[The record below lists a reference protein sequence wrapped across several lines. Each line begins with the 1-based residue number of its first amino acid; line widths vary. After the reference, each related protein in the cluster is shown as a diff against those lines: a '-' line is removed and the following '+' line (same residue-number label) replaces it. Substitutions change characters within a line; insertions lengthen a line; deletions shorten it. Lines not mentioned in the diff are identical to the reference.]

1 MLISKSN
8 LPLCSTYL
16 PVRSGQHSE
25 VLSFFN
31 LFPRLNEASLSS
43 YVICSSSLMTLV
55 TIHLVC
61 QSLLCTG
68 GPKMGHKCQEEVKNH
83 FALPAVCTVSNL
95 TQDAVGLRQHKYTL
109 LIYFVQV
116 FTHHSPLVLL
126 FYPACCQPVF
136 LHEVILL
143 QRQDFKFVF
152 SEFHEY

>member
-1 MLISKSN
+1 
-8 LPLCSTYL
+8 
-16 PVRSGQHSE
+16 
-25 VLSFFN
+25 
-31 LFPRLNEASLSS
+31 
-43 YVICSSSLMTLV
+43 
-55 TIHLVC
+55 
-61 QSLLCTG
+61 
-68 GPKMGHKCQEEVKNH
+68 MGHKCQEEVKNH

-116 FTHHSPLVLL
+116 FTHHSPLVIL

-143 QRQDFKFVF
+143 QRQDFTFVF